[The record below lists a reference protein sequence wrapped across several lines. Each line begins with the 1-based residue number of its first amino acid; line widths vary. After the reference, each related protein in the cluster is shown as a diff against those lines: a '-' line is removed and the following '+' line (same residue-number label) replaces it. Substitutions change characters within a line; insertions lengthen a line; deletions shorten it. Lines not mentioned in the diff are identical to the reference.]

1 MSYLRNLKMTND
13 EIKQLE
19 KIKQSGFVKAD
30 LKYTDLILLLKYD
43 EDTRFLIRN
52 ILNNNIELPQT
63 DNIRIENTESVESIE
78 SIKINNF
85 FPIKKETSLSTNNN
99 NNNLSKSKTKLEDE
113 LSNELILL
121 EYIKNDDILNKEFIK
136 TDLDSG
142 QQLISL
148 IVNLSNIENIINVWN
163 SLATKCKSEKRAANS
178 SELFILNEIL
188 RLYNMRW
195 NNQSAKLIHSE
206 INIDFHHEK
215 AIRGTS
221 KGGTIIT
228 EWLPGICNAAGKIE
242 KLPLVE
248 TN

>member
-19 KIKQSGFVKAD
+19 KIKQSGYMSSI
-30 LKYTDLILLLKYD
+30 KYIDLILLLKHD
-43 EDTRFLIRN
+43 EDTRSLIRN
-52 ILNNNIELPQT
+52 ILINNIELPQT
-63 DNIRIENTESVESIE
+63 DNIRIENTESVEPKE
-78 SIKINNF
+78 SIQINDF
-85 FPIKKETSLSTNNN
+85 YPIKKEISLSTNN
-99 NNNLSKSKTKLEDE
+99 NNNLSKSKAKLEDE

-121 EYIKNDDILNKEFIK
+121 EYIKNDNVLNNEFIK

-163 SLATKCKSEKRAANS
+163 SLAAKCKSEKRAANS
-178 SELFILNEIL
+178 NELFILNEIL

-221 KGGTIIT
+221 KGRTIIA

-248 TN
+248 TK

>member
-1 MSYLRNLKMTND
+1 MTND

-19 KIKQSGFVKAD
+19 KIKKSSYMSE

-43 EDTRFLIRN
+43 EDTRSLIRN
-52 ILNNNIELPQT
+52 ILINNIELPQT
-63 DNIRIENTESVESIE
+63 DNIRIENTESVESME
-78 SIKINNF
+78 SIQINDF
-85 FPIKKETSLSTNNN
+85 YPIKKEISLSTNN

-136 TDLDSG
+136 PDLDSG

-215 AIRGTS
+215 AIRATS

-248 TN
+248 TK

>member
-1 MSYLRNLKMTND
+1 MSYLRSLKMTND

-19 KIKQSGFVKAD
+19 KIKKSSYMSE

-43 EDTRFLIRN
+43 EDTRSLIRN
-52 ILNNNIELPQT
+52 ILINNIELPQT
-63 DNIRIENTESVESIE
+63 DNIRIENTESVESME
-78 SIKINNF
+78 SIQINDF
-85 FPIKKETSLSTNNN
+85 YPIKKEISLSTNN

-136 TDLDSG
+136 PDLDSG

-215 AIRGTS
+215 AIRATS

-248 TN
+248 TK